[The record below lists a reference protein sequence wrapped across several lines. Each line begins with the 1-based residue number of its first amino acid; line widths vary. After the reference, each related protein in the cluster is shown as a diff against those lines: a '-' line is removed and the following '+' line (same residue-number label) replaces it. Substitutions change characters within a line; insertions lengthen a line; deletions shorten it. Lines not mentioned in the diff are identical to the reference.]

1 MYGKCSDFNLQI
13 ILMQIRSRSVH
24 QYSMNIKTVTTA
36 YDQSLNC
43 KPEKLSLMMV
53 ILQASSIATYTF
65 VILASL
71 SGERL
76 PLRKSL
82 QALK

>member
-1 MYGKCSDFNLQI
+1 
-13 ILMQIRSRSVH
+13 
-24 QYSMNIKTVTTA
+24 MNIQTATTA
-36 YDQSLNC
+36 YDQSLNR
-43 KPEKLSLMMV
+43 KPEKLSLVMV
-53 ILQASSIATYTF
+53 ILWAFSLATYIC

-82 QALK
+82 QALKQLSILSEYLDSSDVCCTPCK